1 MNKRSLIIFITMIAF
16 AVFVTATIAYKQKQ
30 ETKEPVVSVAAKEE
44 SVAHSDEK
52 STITAEDNSLVRAH
66 SPVLGAVN
74 GSVTIV
80 EFLDPSCE
88 ACRAF
93 FPFVEQILKEYPE
106 DVRLV
111 IRYAAFHEGSDEAV
125 RILEASRKQDLYLPV
140 LDALFALQP
149 QWAVHGSPQME
160 KAWEIAA
167 SKGVDVERGKVDAA
181 SPEIA
186 EILSKDTSDL
196 QVNNIRQ
203 TPTFFVNGQQLQLT
217 SIGPQQLRNLVEAE
231 IKKAKAIEPAN
242 HKTNDE

>member
-1 MNKRSLIIFITMIAF
+1 MNKRSLIIFITLIAF
-16 AVFVTATIAYKQKQ
+16 AVFATAAIAYKQK
-30 ETKEPVVSVAAKEE
+30 EKIKESAVTVAANAESAVQKE
-44 SVAHSDEK
+44 EK
-52 STITAEDNSLVRAH
+52 STITAEDNSLIRAH
-66 SPVLGAVN
+66 SPILGAVN

-93 FPFVEQILKEYPE
+93 FPFVEQILTDYPE

-125 RILEASRKQDLYLPV
+125 RILEASRKQNLYQPV
-140 LDALFALQP
+140 LEALFAMQP
-149 QWAVHGSPQME
+149 QWAVHGTPQLE

-167 SKGVDVERGKVDAA
+167 SKGLDVERAKADAL

-186 EILSKDTSDL
+186 EVLSKDTADL

-203 TPTFFVNGQQLQLT
+203 TPTFFVNGRQLQLT
-217 SIGPQQLRNLVEAE
+217 SIGPEQLRNLVEEE
-231 IKKAKAIEPAN
+231 IQKAKATEPAN
-242 HKTNDE
+242 